1 MEARFTHWPKGVCT
15 LLPLSPPAEDCEWSS
30 WSEWSLC
37 SATCGTGRQSSTR
50 VILQSSQYGGA
61 PCEGP
66 DHRTTSCMAP
76 DCGEWEEGKLF
87 IITNRLYRWYIW
99 YMITIFSADLKLLTG
114 IFVLAIMQRPSSGT
128 AAWLV
133 EAYNHNT
140 VILPKKTFSP
150 TNYVITTTGVITRG
164 GRRNMNPHLRKD
176 MCAPP
181 KISPETQPCYLNDIN
196 KPSKWRMR
204 KVG

>member
-1 MEARFTHWPKGVCT
+1 MVQLVRVEPVLSNLWYGTTELHQSHPAVQPIWRGSMWGPWPPHHKLHG
-15 LLPLSPPAEDCEWSS
+15 S
-30 WSEWSLC
+30 WLWWVRRGE
-37 SATCGTGRQSSTR
+37 
-50 VILQSSQYGGA
+50 VVHHNQY
-61 PCEGP
+61 
-66 DHRTTSCMAP
+66 
-76 DCGEWEEGKLF
+76 W
-87 IITNRLYRWYIW
+87 WYIW

-114 IFVLAIMQRPSSGT
+114 IFVLAIMQHPSSGT

-140 VILPKKTFSP
+140 VILPNKTFSP

-196 KPSKWRMR
+196 KP
-204 KVG
+204 